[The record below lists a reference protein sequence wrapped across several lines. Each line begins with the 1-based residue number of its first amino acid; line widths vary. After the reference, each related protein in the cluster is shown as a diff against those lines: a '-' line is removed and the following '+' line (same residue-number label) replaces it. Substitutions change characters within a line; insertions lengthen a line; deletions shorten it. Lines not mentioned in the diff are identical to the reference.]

1 MKTLAV
7 FFTAGQFAPAALI
20 QPGAI
25 MEIKIE
31 CACGQ
36 PFEFDVELVNSQM
49 PCEVNC
55 PSCGAAATARANVL
69 IRQQLAPRPVAA
81 MVQPATAPS
90 ALSPPHVAPAQT
102 LPPPRMAAPVRRAA
116 KPKSPEAVAFRN
128 GVIGAAACAAVGMIG
143 WFTLIYF
150 AQIEIGWAAWGVG
163 ALTGLGARMFGG
175 EGGSTLGG
183 LCALFAAIAIIGG
196 HALGTDLTHFS
207 PFIILFLFLGVASAY
222 KIGASGD

>member
-1 MKTLAV
+1 
-7 FFTAGQFAPAALI
+7 
-20 QPGAI
+20 

-36 PFEFDVELVNSQM
+36 PFKFDVEPVNGRM

-55 PSCGAAATARANVL
+55 PSCGAAATARANIL
-69 IRQQLAPRPVAA
+69 IRQQLAPIPVAT
-81 MVQPATAPS
+81 VV
-90 ALSPPHVAPAQT
+90 PHASAPAGLPPPRVAAPQT
-102 LPPPRMAAPVRRAA
+102 LPPPRMAAAPAPANLLYTTSAPVAPALRAA
-116 KPKSPEAVAFRN
+116 KRKDPEMVAFKN
-128 GVIGAAACAAVGMIG
+128 GVIGAASCAGVGMIG
-143 WFTLIYF
+143 WFSMIHF

-175 EGGSTLGG
+175 EGGSTLGA

-196 HALGTDLTHFS
+196 HALGTDLTNFH
-207 PFIILFLFLGVASAY
+207 PLIIVFLLFGVISAY